1 MALYTWA
8 TVNIVGS
15 ASRPG
20 TITVTF
26 FSFFF
31 TSLEQILCTIYNTV
45 PDTSYKICNA
55 AQPVFH
61 VFPDIAHAFPKFV
74 HDVFSD
80 FQHFVKI
87 EDVLDFLP
95 DSVEP
100 FFDGIP
106 LFFNSGLYTVPD
118 FGQLVADSWEYS
130 LRKRFNSCP

>member
-61 VFPDIAHAFPKFV
+61 VFPDITHTFPQFV
-74 HDVFSD
+74 HDVLSD
-80 FQHFVKI
+80 LQHFVKI
-87 EDVLDFLP
+87 ENIFDLLP
-95 DSVEP
+95 DSIEP
-100 FFDGIP
+100 LFDGIP
-106 LFFNSGLYTVPD
+106 LFLNRGLYAIPD
-118 FGQLVADSWEYS
+118 FRQLILDAIEY
-130 LRKRFNSCP
+130 L